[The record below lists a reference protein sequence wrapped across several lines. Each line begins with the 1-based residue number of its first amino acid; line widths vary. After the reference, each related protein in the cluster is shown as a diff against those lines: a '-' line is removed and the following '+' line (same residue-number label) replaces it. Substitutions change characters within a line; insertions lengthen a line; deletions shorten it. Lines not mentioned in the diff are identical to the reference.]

1 MQSKNILN
9 AARTKCADGKM
20 QLCCDIQPR
29 CTSTSS
35 PAQNSNQDFQVFS
48 ALDVL
53 DYILQLLF
61 GIHVEGLPGL
71 YCCQLQRRQS
81 KRVYMKPQDLNSGS
95 PIKNLK
101 LLWYFFKMT
110 VKIKLLMWFALDI
123 CTSVFYTIHF
133 PVQIQLSSSTLY

>member
-1 MQSKNILN
+1 MEKLW
-9 AARTKCADGKM
+9 
-20 QLCCDIQPR
+20 LCCDIRPR
-29 CTSTSS
+29 CTFTFS

-71 YCCQLQRRQS
+71 YCCKLKRRHGLR
-81 KRVYMKPQDLNSGS
+81 RVAW
-95 PIKNLK
+95 NLGISTLAVLCK
-101 LLWYFFKMT
+101 LKTTVLKCFFQTK

-123 CTSVFYTIHF
+123 YNDAKPTLKCHRAPCCTKIKYSETG
-133 PVQIQLSSSTLY
+133 